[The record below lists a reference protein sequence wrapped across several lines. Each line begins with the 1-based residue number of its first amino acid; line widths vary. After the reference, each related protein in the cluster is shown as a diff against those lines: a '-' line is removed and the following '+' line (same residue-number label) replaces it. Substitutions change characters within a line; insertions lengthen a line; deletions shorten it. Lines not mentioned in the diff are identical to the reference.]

1 MVQIWVSRSA
11 LCLKSLCLSVYV
23 CVHKYVYTYL
33 YNYIYIHSC
42 TQCNH
47 ARDTYRIVQKN
58 ILKLYQYHINHMD
71 ADPLPRNIGLLH
83 IFHADA
89 MERQDLPLLRRPNL
103 FKVLQQFVIR
113 RGVAI
118 THQWDR
124 QDLILVGCHNL
135 TSTPHPKGAVLEI
148 PLPSKQKK
156 RVPSGGC
163 VGGSKFSTGQQRVK
177 HGVIISRP
185 SKGHVTSP
193 RKNKKA
199 LHVG

>member
-71 ADPLPRNIGLLH
+71 ADPLPRNMGLLH